1 MAMGFQI
8 TFDCADAGKL
18 ATFWADVLHYQPA
31 GPPAG
36 FASWEEWLERM
47 GMPPEEWNDGAAI
60 SDPEG
65 RSPQLCFLRVPEG
78 KITKNRIHFDLDV
91 SSGQAAPVEL
101 RKTEVEAEIQRIE
114 ALGGRVVDRYE
125 EPNHYH
131 ALMRDP
137 EGNEFCVR

>member
-1 MAMGFQI
+1 MG
-8 TFDCADAGKL
+8 
-18 ATFWADVLHYQPA
+18 VP
-31 GPPAG
+31 
-36 FASWEEWLERM
+36 E
-47 GMPPEEWNDGAAI
+47 EEWNDHAHLA
-60 SDPEG
+60 DPDG
-65 RSPQLCFLRVPEG
+65 LGPKLCFLRVPEG

-101 RKTEVEAEIQRIE
+101 RKQEVEAEVERMV